1 MKANIT
7 RGDVYKPLVQY
18 GADIGRKGAG
28 RKHAEYIGGTID
40 ESSVDDIVKA
50 LLVPQKVRKVDRPVY
65 HISLSQPPGER
76 LTSDRWRDVIEA
88 FLRKMGIPPD
98 TPWIAYR
105 HNDTPHDHVH
115 ICMSRVSLSGSL
127 YLGQFEMLK
136 AIQATQEIEEEFG
149 LTRTK
154 GIGKDRNGLTRGER
168 RMIERTQK
176 LSDKQLI
183 RIQIDKALARSAS
196 MEEFTIRLGDVG
208 IEVRLNGSRKG
219 HISGISFSRD
229 GFSVKGSKLGSR
241 YSYSALSRRLPSIA
255 EISIGYEKNLG
266 SRTRSVRTR

>member
-7 RGDVYKPLVQY
+7 RGEVFKGLVQY

-28 RKHAEYIGGTID
+28 KKQAEYIGGTIE

-50 LLVPQKVRKVDRPVY
+50 LLVPQKVRKVDKPVY

-76 LTSDRWRDVIEA
+76 LTSDKWRDVIEA
-88 FLRKMGIPPD
+88 FLEKMEIPPD

-105 HNDTPHDHVH
+105 HNDTAHDHVH
-115 ICMSRVSLSGSL
+115 ICMSRVSLSGKL

-154 GIGKDRNGLTRGER
+154 GLGKDRNRLSRGER
-168 RMIERTQK
+168 KMIERTQK
-176 LSDKQLI
+176 LGDKQI
-183 RIQIDKALARSAS
+183 IKIQVDKALARSAS
-196 MEEFTIRLGDVG
+196 MEELSLCLCDAGIDVKF
-208 IEVRLNGSRKG
+208 NTSKNG

-229 GFSVKGSKLGSR
+229 GFSVKGSKLGSK
-241 YSYSALSRRLPSIA
+241 YSYSALSRKLPSLA
-255 EISIGYEKNLG
+255 EISIEKDPSIGKRRRL
-266 SRTRSVRTR
+266 SITL